1 MLSYSVVLAR
11 KCSDKF
17 LATWEANVSGLNIK
31 YWKPQY
37 WEKKYRLWKKYSSRI
52 KTNLRSSR
60 NSFAF
65 QWSELI
71 QLKNCKTK
79 RNLWNAV
86 GRWKYSS
93 TKECNSLGLGAQYLC
108 WRKEKF
114 LMKNL
119 RGMFRKEKR
128 TKTKNITAV
137 KLEPIKIAYW
147 NERIKQLW
155 WIIEIW
161 PITNVNF

>member
-1 MLSYSVVLAR
+1 MKQLEIKFVKTLHLEVLMLSYSVVLAR

-37 WEKKYRLWKKYSSRI
+37 WEKKYRLWKKYSSRF
-52 KTNLRSSR
+52 KTNFRSSR

-79 RNLWNAV
+79 RYLWNAV

-119 RGMFRKEKR
+119 RGMFRKEKKEQR
-128 TKTKNITAV
+128 QK
-137 KLEPIKIAYW
+137 YCSS
-147 NERIKQLW
+147 
-155 WIIEIW
+155 
-161 PITNVNF
+161 